1 MSEGSGIDVTCIVVN
16 YFCSKLTLEA
26 VRSFHS
32 QCPDGRIVVVDN
44 SADESEQLILS
55 EGLPANAQLI
65 VQSQNIGFGGACN
78 LALIYCDEPMV
89 LLINPDVILMS
100 DCVAHLR
107 EALASDPELGA
118 VSPMQFWDRS
128 FRWMLPPAWL
138 PTGIGQWTLSA
149 AHRNRR
155 TARRLSRAYHS
166 IALKLWSAGSESV
179 VEQRALSGGAMMLRR
194 EAVATLGLLFDP
206 TYFMYYEDSDL
217 CLRFR
222 RKGWKLAI
230 ARSALVVHEWTH
242 SEAKIAMMET
252 SQAQYFEKNFSGQG
266 QWETR
271 LQRAVRESPLD
282 GLLPAKKLAYGTAAL
297 PVPKD
302 WQAGWVLEAG
312 PSPLLIPAL
321 GFIGS
326 GASADIDW
334 SLMRRMGET
343 SHIFLRLCPLD
354 SSCTDEL
361 FYEVIPEKQ
370 SDPR

>member
-1 MSEGSGIDVTCIVVN
+1 MSEGFGIDVACIVVN

-78 LALIYCDEPMV
+78 LALSHCDESMV
-89 LLINPDVILMS
+89 LLINPDVILMP
-100 DCVAHLR
+100 DCVVHLR
-107 EALASDPELGA
+107 EALAANPELGA

-128 FRWMLPPAWL
+128 LRWMLPPAWL
-138 PTGIGQWTLSA
+138 PTGIGQWTLSV

-155 TARRLSRAYHS
+155 SARRLSRAYHS

-217 CLRFR
+217 CIRFR
-222 RKGWKLAI
+222 RKGWKLATV
-230 ARSALVVHEWTH
+230 RGALVVHEWTQ
-242 SEAKIAMMET
+242 SEAKITMMET
-252 SQAQYFEKNFSGQG
+252 SHAKYLEKNFSGCG

-271 LQRAVRESPLD
+271 LRNAVRESALD
-282 GLLPAKKLAYGTAAL
+282 GLLPTKELAYGTIAL
-297 PVPKD
+297 TVPKH
-302 WQAGWVLEAG
+302 WQGRWVLEAS

-334 SLMRRMGET
+334 PLMRRMGKT
-343 SHIFLRLCPLD
+343 TRIFLRLCPLD
-354 SSCTDEL
+354 SGCTDEL
-361 FYEVIPEKQ
+361 YYEVIPEKQ
-370 SDPR
+370 PDTR